1 MTGSGQKKT
10 AEEKRKRPPS
20 EDRKTPA
27 EYGTG
32 RQVKTGRIWYRK
44 TGEDRQNW
52 YKKTGEDRQKMV

>member
-44 TGEDRQNW
+44 TGKDRQNMVQ
-52 YKKTGEDRQKMV
+52 EDR